1 MAAVYAVCRQRARAV
16 LVPDELEL
24 VLRNGA
30 VGVRVRVKPKSRR
43 SAILGVQEGALL
55 VTLAAQPHDGQA
67 NEELVSLFARVANV
81 PKSQV
86 ELVSG
91 ASGRQKLLRIR
102 GVDLAELR
110 KSLLAE
116 V

>member
-1 MAAVYAVCRQRARAV
+1 MTAVYAVCRQRASA
-16 LVPDELEL
+16 LAVPDELEL

-30 VGVRVRVKPKSRR
+30 VGIRVRVKPKSRR
-43 SAILGVQEGALL
+43 SAIVGVKDGALL
-55 VTLAAQPHDGQA
+55 VTLAAPPHDGQA
-67 NEELVSLFARVANV
+67 NEELVTLFARVANV
-81 PKSQV
+81 PKSQI

-102 GVDLAELR
+102 GVDLPELR
-110 KSLLAE
+110 KSLLSE

>member
-1 MAAVYAVCRQRARAV
+1 
-16 LVPDELEL
+16 VPEELEL

-30 VGVRVRVKPKSRR
+30 VGLRVRVKPKSRR
-43 SAILGVQEGALL
+43 SAIIGVQQGALL

-67 NEELVSLFARVANV
+67 NDELLSLFARVANV
-81 PKSQV
+81 PKSQI

-91 ASGRQKLLRIR
+91 ASGRQKLLRFR
-102 GVDLAELR
+102 GVELSELR
-110 KSLLAE
+110 KSLLAD